1 MAPALE
7 RTTSSASKH
16 KKSKKQAPTTPAERQ
31 QHSISHLLK
40 SHDSKRVSQDHNDTS
55 ASSPES
61 KRRKLSS
68 DATPLAPVQQVSKA
82 NMYSFPTRH
91 AIGST
96 VVDLTKSPTASPSQ
110 RTRRLSVTSRVDTS
124 NTNGAPKRLM
134 VKNLRTTP
142 RSDPSQYLDKT
153 FKSLEDALTAIF
165 NNQQPALS
173 NEELYRG
180 SENLCKLGK
189 AKELWKM
196 LQDRCKKHVSYDLS
210 RPLVE
215 RAGTH
220 SVEVLKDV
228 LEAWS
233 TWNKQLVSEVCHDA
247 VYVANAVKAHHSC
260 YLLLPRSCL
269 SLTTPR
275 ANDLRD
281 CNQSIQGRR
290 VQQHRT

>member
-16 KKSKKQAPTTPAERQ
+16 KKNRKQGPTTPAERP

-40 SHDSKRVSQDHNDTS
+40 SHESKRVPEDHNDTS
-55 ASSPES
+55 TFSPES

-68 DATPLAPVQQVSKA
+68 EATPLAPAQQVSKV

-96 VVDLTKSPTASPSQ
+96 VVDLTKSPTTSPSQ

-196 LQDRCKKHVSYDLS
+196 LQDRCKKHVFHDLS
-210 RPLVE
+210 VPLVE
-215 RAGTH
+215 RAGSD
-220 SVEVLKDV
+220 SVDLLKDV

-233 TWNKQLVSEVCHDA
+233 TWNKQLVSDVCTHA
-247 VYVANAVKAHHSC
+247 VC
-260 YLLLPRSCL
+260 YTDVVDSLPFVPS
-269 SLTTPR
+269 SST
-275 ANDLRD
+275 
-281 CNQSIQGRR
+281 SIVPIYYNVESQ
-290 VQQHRT
+290 